1 MGATHFTGPVIVG
14 DPSTTPSQ
22 QGEIEVYQDIVI
34 TYAQTPASA
43 TTNFTLNIPPGSV
56 IMGFEIATFT
66 AWAGPAT
73 AVMTIGSDAT
83 TNKSIY
89 VGNTDLKAA
98 APFPAMTQ
106 TAANIAAQRGYTAAG
121 VAAPIPGP
129 INIQVVNGAG
139 APSAGAALVSVHY
152 VQQATP

>member
-22 QGEIEVYQDIVI
+22 QGYIECYQDILI
-34 TYAQTPASA
+34 TFAQTPASA

-56 IMGFEIATFT
+56 IMGFEVATFT

-73 AVMTIGSDAT
+73 AVLTIGTDAT
-83 TNKSIY
+83 TNKSSL
-89 VGNTDLKAA
+89 VGATDLKAA

-106 TAANIAAQRGYTAAG
+106 TAANVAAQRGYTPAG
-121 VAAPIPGP
+121 VPAPIPGP
-129 INIQVVNGAG
+129 LNIQIVTGAG
-139 APSAGAALVSVHY
+139 APSAGAVLVSAHY
-152 VQQATP
+152 VQIATP

>member
-1 MGATHFTGPVIVG
+1 
-14 DPSTTPSQ
+14 
-22 QGEIEVYQDIVI
+22 
-34 TYAQTPASA
+34 
-43 TTNFTLNIPPGSV
+43 
-56 IMGFEIATFT
+56 
-66 AWAGPAT
+66 
-73 AVMTIGSDAT
+73 
-83 TNKSIY
+83 
-89 VGNTDLKAA
+89 
-98 APFPAMTQ
+98 MTQ